1 MEVKALLNSRWW
13 GNISS
18 RYHCE
23 FTTITCNEAGSV
35 IGIDLSHDQ
44 FLRKKLDDLNWS
56 SLPNLQCLV
65 FRYSNL
71 TGVIPDEIGTL
82 SSLTYLDLSYNNLI
96 GSFLPITLGNL
107 TQLTHLDISGNYING
122 SIPTELET
130 LKNLVVLD
138 TSKNNLTGS
147 IPSCI
152 GQLTNLTSLHLYSNQ
167 LGGSIPLQIGSL
179 MNLVEMNMGLNNLQ
193 GSIPP
198 EIGNLAHLIL
208 LDLSHNLLTGQI
220 PSSLG
225 QLMNL
230 NSLYLS
236 ANQIDGT
243 IPPELGD
250 LPRLGDLDLSSNQ
263 LSGYMPNFQITSAIQ
278 YLELS
283 QNQLSGTLPKKL
295 EQLGYLKHL
304 GLSNNYLSGT
314 IPTGLASLPRL
325 VYLNLSHNDLSG
337 EIPSGLHFS
346 VWWRS
351 VDLSH
356 NALEGQIPR
365 RSQDARPE
373 NKALMLNLLI
383 CLPPIAIFLALVVFM
398 FFYWAKAKNNKS
410 VQRVIKNGDMCSI
423 WNYDGKIAYDDII
436 AATNDFDI
444 RHCIGT
450 GGYGSVYRAQLPNGK
465 VFALK
470 KLHRFEAEDPAFD
483 KSFRN
488 EVQMLTKVR
497 HRNIVKLYGFC
508 LHNRCMFLVY
518 EYLERGSLFY
528 ALSIDAE
535 AVKLEWTRRLNIA
548 KETAHALSYMHH
560 DCNPPIVHRDITST
574 NILLNSEFTAFV
586 SDFGTARM
594 FSECLFCAELA
605 YTMVATEKCD
615 VYSFGMV
622 ALETIMGRH
631 PKELLSLLASTSAQN
646 IMLNDVLDPRLLPP
660 VDPLVAGNVVLVAA
674 LAFACLHS
682 EPRSRP
688 TMLHVSQKL
697 LPHRNRRPLATLL
710 HSISLCELRNQE
722 MDFIQ

>member
-1 MEVKALLNSRWW
+1 MGEKNILSSVYSQVLVAVYMVMIIITAPALPKSSSLSPSFSLSMEVKALLDSRWW

-56 SLPNLQCLV
+56 SLPNLQRLV
-65 FRYSNL
+65 FRYSDL

-96 GSFLPITLGNL
+96 GSFLPLTLGNL
-107 TQLTHLDISGNYING
+107 NQLTHLDISGNYING

-167 LGGSIPLQIGSL
+167 LCGSIPLQIRSL

-198 EIGNLAHLIL
+198 EIGNLANLIF

-225 QLMNL
+225 QLMYL

-263 LSGYMPNFQITSAIQ
+263 LSGHMPNFQITSAIQ

-337 EIPSGLHFS
+337 EIPSGLRFS

-373 NKALMLNLLI
+373 KKALMLNLLI

-398 FFYWAKAKNNKS
+398 FFYWAKAKNNQS

-444 RHCIGT
+444 RYCIGT
-450 GGYGSVYRAQLPNGK
+450 GGYGSVYRAQLPSGICI
-465 VFALK
+465 
-470 KLHRFEAEDPAFD
+470 E
-483 KSFRN
+483 
-488 EVQMLTKVR
+488 
-497 HRNIVKLYGFC
+497 
-508 LHNRCMFLVY
+508 
-518 EYLERGSLFY
+518 
-528 ALSIDAE
+528 
-535 AVKLEWTRRLNIA
+535 
-548 KETAHALSYMHH
+548 ET
-560 DCNPPIVHRDITST
+560 
-574 NILLNSEFTAFV
+574 
-586 SDFGTARM
+586 
-594 FSECLFCAELA
+594 
-605 YTMVATEKCD
+605 
-615 VYSFGMV
+615 
-622 ALETIMGRH
+622 
-631 PKELLSLLASTSAQN
+631 
-646 IMLNDVLDPRLLPP
+646 
-660 VDPLVAGNVVLVAA
+660 
-674 LAFACLHS
+674 
-682 EPRSRP
+682 
-688 TMLHVSQKL
+688 
-697 LPHRNRRPLATLL
+697 
-710 HSISLCELRNQE
+710 
-722 MDFIQ
+722 